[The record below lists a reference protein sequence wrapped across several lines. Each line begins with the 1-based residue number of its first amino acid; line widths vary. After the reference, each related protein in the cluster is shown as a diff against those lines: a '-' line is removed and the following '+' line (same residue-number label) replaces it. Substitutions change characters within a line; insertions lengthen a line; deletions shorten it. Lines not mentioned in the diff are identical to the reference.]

1 MRSPGEAGTS
11 TALPAVLTGIRI
23 ASGLVVVGTIIGDL
37 FFAKG
42 EPGIGT
48 LLDVFRSR
56 LQSEDLVAAIVI
68 ASGVAVFS
76 AFGILS
82 RLLVGSWHSCGHK
95 S

>member
-1 MRSPGEAGTS
+1 MKLELRA
-11 TALPAVLTGIRI
+11 ALPAVLTGIRT
-23 ASGLVVVGTIIGDL
+23 ASGLVVVGAIIGDM

-56 LQSEDLVAAIVI
+56 LQSEDLIAAIVI
-68 ASGVAVFS
+68 ASLFGVAVFS

-82 RLLVGSWHSCGHK
+82 RLLVGSWHASGHK